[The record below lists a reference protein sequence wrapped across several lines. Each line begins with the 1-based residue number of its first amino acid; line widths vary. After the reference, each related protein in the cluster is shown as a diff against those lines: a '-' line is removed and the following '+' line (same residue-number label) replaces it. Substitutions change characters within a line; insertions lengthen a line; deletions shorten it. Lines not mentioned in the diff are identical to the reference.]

1 VYSSS
6 LQFISLLAVL
16 AAASPVV
23 KRDTCVSSFTGK
35 FQLSIGTSTGVGQIT
50 DGQPQGVAQISDG
63 QPQGVTQI
71 SDGQP
76 QAGVTQISDGQPQTG
91 VSQITD
97 GQVQVSQITDGQ
109 VQQQQP
115 SVSQISDGQPQAGAS
130 VSQISDGQPQT
141 GVSQISDGQPQA
153 GASTSSS
160 GTCAAGFLTL
170 TLTNGQLVD
179 SDGRFG
185 YIASNTQ
192 FQFDNPVQAGGF
204 GQNAWTLC
212 SNNSLANQGSTAFW
226 RCDSGAGFFN
236 LYDTNY
242 NPGACEQIAL
252 VIEPCT

>member
-1 VYSSS
+1 MVSSK
-6 LQFISLLAVL
+6 LQLISLLAVL

-23 KRDTCVSSFTGK
+23 KRDTCVPSFTGK
-35 FQLSIGTSTGVGQIT
+35 FQLSIGVATGVGQIS
-50 DGQPQGVAQISDG
+50 DGQPQGVSQISDG

-91 VSQITD
+91 VSQIGD
-97 GQVQVSQITDGQ
+97 GQVQVTQISDGQ

-115 SVSQISDGQPQAGAS
+115 SVSQITDGQPQVG
-130 VSQISDGQPQT
+130 VSQIGDGQPQS
-141 GVSQISDGQPQA
+141 GS
-153 GASTSSS
+153 STTTST
-160 GTCAAGFLTL
+160 GTCASGFLTL
-170 TLTNGQLVD
+170 TLSNGQLVD

-204 GQNAWTLC
+204 GQDAWTLC
-212 SNNSLANQGSTAFW
+212 SNNSLANGGSTAFW

-242 NPGACEQIAL
+242 NPGACEQVAL